1 MVWAQVTLKRGLR
14 SPWEVL
20 LLRVE
25 WLKEQEEKWIE
36 GTREV
41 VETVGHGR
49 CDSLDSLNWWEC
61 SVPVHNLREGL
72 QVSPRACVEA
82 SEPLSRGPGAKDLSG
97 ETWAMKTMKRSQY
110 SPRGLGHVVTNIIC
124 GRGGW
129 SSLLL
134 VVHFPLTL
142 PMTWVQCMCPGMSR
156 GSCYLNVLSGFRS
169 HAFFFF
175 NSIPVF
181 GFSE

>member
-41 VETVGHGR
+41 VGTVGHGR

-72 QVSPRACVEA
+72 QVSPRACVR
-82 SEPLSRGPGAKDLSG
+82 LL
-97 ETWAMKTMKRSQY
+97 
-110 SPRGLGHVVTNIIC
+110 
-124 GRGGW
+124 
-129 SSLLL
+129 SLLAE
-134 VVHFPLTL
+134 
-142 PMTWVQCMCPGMSR
+142 VQEQRTCQVRPGQ
-156 GSCYLNVLSGFRS
+156 
-169 HAFFFF
+169 
-175 NSIPVF
+175 
-181 GFSE
+181 